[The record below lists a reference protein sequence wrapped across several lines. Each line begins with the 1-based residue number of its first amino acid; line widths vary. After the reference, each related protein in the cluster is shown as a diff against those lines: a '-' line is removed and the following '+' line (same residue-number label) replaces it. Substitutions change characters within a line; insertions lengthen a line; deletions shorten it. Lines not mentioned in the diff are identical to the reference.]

1 MTKEIKV
8 SLNKIHLERAN
19 LKIKELFKNNYTD
32 NDKLLIMTLLYL
44 YKHQHKDIN
53 YDIRYLACEHPDE
66 LNRKNYITKKY
77 YINEKLLPLLRTKNS
92 YTSQSVV
99 VECIIASFIATPT
112 SEYSSNIPPLYT
124 IVGSKN
130 TIMQKET
137 ASAVDAM
144 NLSHESMTLVDG
156 CCATCSLFFGINTYP
171 WKEVIL
177 NDLNPLRTNFLNVI
191 KKNPLTLIKKIL
203 NTELA
208 NFEQSSERTNNLRI
222 FRDSTDKYVTTRRN
236 YRKVDCN
243 VDIAY
248 EMFLLQCLSKKYPD
262 NLDKILNRVF
272 RFLPAHLKLQNA
284 IITQEDCLSYL
295 KNDNVNKLILLD
307 VPYIGSEHTCA
318 VKGYKYKPFHEK
330 VADCLQNAK
339 YPFLYYCRST
349 PPKSDTTFFRE
360 QGEHIMKMKLA
371 QHFMDKGFYFKKV
384 HLTEDTELMISNLLY
399 DKKAQ
404 FQWTEFEENIT

>member
-8 SLNKIHLERAN
+8 SINKIHLERAN
-19 LKIKELFKNNYTD
+19 LKIKELLKHNYTD
-32 NDKLLIMTLLYL
+32 NDNMLIMTLLYL
-44 YKHQHKDIN
+44 YKYQSKPIN
-53 YDIRYLACEHPDE
+53 YDVVYLACKHPDE
-66 LNRKNYITKKY
+66 LNRSNYITKKY
-77 YINEKLLPLLRTKNS
+77 YINEKVLSLLKAKNPH
-92 YTSQSVV
+92 TRLKDI
-99 VECIIASFIATPT
+99 VEYIIASFIATPT
-112 SEYSSNIPPLYT
+112 SEYTSNIPPLYT

-130 TIMQKET
+130 TMMQKET

-156 CCATCSLFFGINTYP
+156 CCATGSLFFGINTYP

-222 FRDSTDKYVTTRRN
+222 FRNSTDKYVTTRRN

-262 NLDKILNRVF
+262 NLDKIPNRVF

-284 IITQEDCLSYL
+284 IITQEDCLKYL
-295 KNDNVNKLILLD
+295 KNDDTKKFVILD
-307 VPYIGSEHTCA
+307 VPYIGSEFTCA
-318 VKGYKYKPFHEK
+318 INGYKYKPFHEK
-330 VADCLQNAK
+330 VANYLQNAQ

-349 PPKSDTTFFRE
+349 PPKSDNIFTSE
-360 QGEHIMKMKLA
+360 QGEHIMRIKLA
-371 QHFMDKGFYFKKV
+371 QHFMDKGFYFKKI
-384 HLTEDTELMISNLLY
+384 HLEEDTELMISNHLY
-399 DKKAQ
+399 DKVAQ
-404 FQWTEFEENIT
+404 FQWSEIKENIT